1 MKKQYKLKSLYPGS
15 PELGFITKQHTEGDD
30 GSYYWLSN
38 WFTPKDFPQFWEE
51 VKEAE
56 KLCVPIGTKFTHG
69 NGETIF
75 TISRV
80 YGIEVDVTWN
90 NGELPS
96 FYNIKQVNSLFSNGT
111 WKIYVEKPVLFV
123 TEDGKEIREGD
134 SYYYVYS
141 DFMVDFSSSACK
153 TSGTTGCKYFSTK
166 ELAQEYSDMN
176 KPIYSKRQIIE
187 ALQRMDLVTRRVC
200 NVPSFY
206 EKFLV

>member
-1 MKKQYKLKSLYPGS
+1 MKKYKHK
-15 PELGFITKQHTEGDD
+15 ITGDVVTERKNIDCRFYTNEVH
-30 GSYYWLSN
+30 SIPALFVENSN
-38 WFTPKDFPQFWEE
+38 DWEE
-51 VKEAE
+51 VKEVE

-206 EKFLV
+206 EKFLL